1 IPEQKISVLEALTA
15 YTSTAARAAFEE
27 KEKGTLTAGKLADFV
42 VLSRD
47 PLSIPKSELDT
58 VKVEATVVGG
68 RVVYSR

>member
-1 IPEQKISVLEALTA
+1 
-15 YTSTAARAAFEE
+15 
-27 KEKGTLTAGKLADFV
+27 V

-58 VKVEATVVGG
+58 VKVDATVVGG